1 MFFSSQRLFQ
11 KAKEHFFF
19 LTVPWIVLFIFRK
32 NSRVT
37 FLILLYV
44 VTKAVVEGRLTKNV
58 PQIKQHLNSWQ
69 YPLSPW
75 ILHNFKISFTQNIF
89 LITTGQGKQI
99 LVFSLEILQ
108 LIMMSSD
115 FADNQSHY
123 IEVMQGANFMKKI
136 EKKLCQL
143 KFIFWEGHKIL
154 RNLHLTF
161 VCMYC
166 RQK

>member
-1 MFFSSQRLFQ
+1 M
-11 KAKEHFFF
+11 
-19 LTVPWIVLFIFRK
+19 
-32 NSRVT
+32 
-37 FLILLYV
+37 
-44 VTKAVVEGRLTKNV
+44 
-58 PQIKQHLNSWQ
+58 
-69 YPLSPW
+69 
-75 ILHNFKISFTQNIF
+75 
-89 LITTGQGKQI
+89 ITTGQGKQI

-154 RNLHLTF
+154 QNLHLTF
-161 VCMYC
+161 VYSTKVKIS
-166 RQK
+166 QNFVAFSEYEL